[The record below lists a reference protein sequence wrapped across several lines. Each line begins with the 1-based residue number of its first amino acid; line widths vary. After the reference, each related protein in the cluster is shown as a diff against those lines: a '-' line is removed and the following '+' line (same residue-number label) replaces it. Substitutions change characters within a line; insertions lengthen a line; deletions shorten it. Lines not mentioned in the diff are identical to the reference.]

1 MNSSTTKKLTRICV
15 IPEPSFRIKIM
26 TYFMEGTGTDP
37 LLVNFPT
44 FRLYAPLSYRGI
56 YFQIVG
62 INTNEN
68 KPFNIIVIQ
77 SKIPSTNPCYFSL
90 FGGLREE
97 KVRSQLI
104 TSQILIQHWNDW
116 PAMFR
121 NIWFGHW
128 IPVANV
134 RLKRVVSDWSLWSVV
149 RHSTIQF
156 QSCAICIALQSA
168 VYGSLHLW
176 KIAAFQILRK
186 RNLTRFPRVQ
196 ATIFIN

>member
-1 MNSSTTKKLTRICV
+1 
-15 IPEPSFRIKIM
+15 
-26 TYFMEGTGTDP
+26 MEGTGTDP

-44 FRLYAPLSYRGI
+44 FRLYVPLSYRGI

-77 SKIPSTNPCYFSL
+77 RKIPSTNPCYFSL

-97 KVRSQLI
+97 KVR
-104 TSQILIQHWNDW
+104 TSI
-116 PAMFR
+116 
-121 NIWFGHW
+121 
-128 IPVANV
+128 
-134 RLKRVVSDWSLWSVV
+134 
-149 RHSTIQF
+149 
-156 QSCAICIALQSA
+156 SCLRKF
-168 VYGSLHLW
+168 LW

>member
-1 MNSSTTKKLTRICV
+1 
-15 IPEPSFRIKIM
+15 
-26 TYFMEGTGTDP
+26 
-37 LLVNFPT
+37 
-44 FRLYAPLSYRGI
+44 
-56 YFQIVG
+56 
-62 INTNEN
+62 
-68 KPFNIIVIQ
+68 
-77 SKIPSTNPCYFSL
+77 
-90 FGGLREE
+90 
-97 KVRSQLI
+97 
-104 TSQILIQHWNDW
+104 
-116 PAMFR
+116 MFR

-196 ATIFIN
+196 ATIFKN